1 MAELIA
7 ARVSESSTLGK
18 DFSLISLRR
27 FAPFSWHPNLA
38 CSRKKHRKPKTTAM
52 FFPEST
58 SDSSK
63 GRPSLV
69 STSSPGSQNG

>member
-1 MAELIA
+1 MAELTA

-38 CSRKKHRKPKTTAM
+38 CSREKHRTPKTAAM
-52 FFPEST
+52 FFSEST